1 MDAFYSDRF
10 VLPLPAGH
18 RFPMEKYRLLRER
31 IGQTLP
37 EIRLLEP
44 EPLTDEALA
53 IAHSPDYIRRLVG
66 GDLSRK
72 EMMAIG
78 FPWSPEM
85 VERSR
90 RSAGATVMAC
100 RAAFRDGVGINLAG
114 GTHHAYRDRGEGFC
128 CFNDAVVAA
137 RLMQREGLAAKCLV
151 IDLDVHQGNGT
162 AAMTRDDSNIFAFS
176 MHGAENYPFV
186 KERSDLDIE
195 LPDGTGDAIYLE
207 SLRAA
212 LIQIRTQFA
221 PSLVIYLAGADPFCD
236 DRLGRLAL
244 TKAGLLAR
252 DLQVLEFVRGLG
264 VPMAI
269 AMAGGYGRTIQ
280 DTVDIH
286 FQTVNC
292 ALQYANNKSGPSEPA
307 LSH

>member
-1 MDAFYSDRF
+1 
-10 VLPLPAGH
+10 
-18 RFPMEKYRLLRER
+18 MEKYRLLRER
-31 IGQTLP
+31 ISQALP
-37 EIRLLEP
+37 EVRLLEP

-53 IAHSPDYIRRLVG
+53 VAHSPDYIRRLVC

-100 RAAFRDGVGINLAG
+100 RAAFRDGAVINLAG
-114 GTHHAYRDRGEGFC
+114 GTHHDYRDRGEGFC

-137 RLMQREGLAAKCLV
+137 RLMQRDGLAAKCLI

-186 KERSDLDIE
+186 KEQSDLDIE
-195 LPDGTGDAIYLE
+195 LPDGTDDTIYLE
-207 SLRAA
+207 LLQAA
-212 LIQIRTQFA
+212 LIQIRNQFV
-221 PSLVIYLAGADPFCD
+221 PDLVIYLAGADPFCD

-244 TKAGLLAR
+244 TKSGLLAR
-252 DLQVLEFVRGLG
+252 DRQVMEFVCDLG
-264 VPMAI
+264 APMAI
-269 AMAGGYGRTIQ
+269 AMAGGYGRNIQ

-292 ALQYANNKSGPSEPA
+292 ALQYWDNKSGPSEA
-307 LSH
+307 VLSH

>member
-31 IGQTLP
+31 IGQALP

-44 EPLTDEALA
+44 EPLSDEVLAL
-53 IAHSPDYIRRLVG
+53 AHSPDYIRRLVE

-137 RLMQREGLAAKCLV
+137 RLMQREGLAASCLI

-162 AAMTRDDSNIFAFS
+162 AAMARDDSNIFAFS

-186 KERSDLDIE
+186 KEQSDLDIE
-195 LPDGTGDAIYLE
+195 LPDGTGDAAYLE

-212 LIQIRTQFA
+212 LAQIRKQFT
-221 PSLVIYLAGADPFCD
+221 PDLVIYLAGADPFCD
-236 DRLGRLAL
+236 DRLGRLSL
-244 TKAGLLAR
+244 TKPGLLAR
-252 DLQVLEFVRGLG
+252 DRQVMEFVHGLG

-269 AMAGGYGRTIQ
+269 AMAGGYGRAIQ

>member
-31 IGQTLP
+31 IGQALP

-44 EPLTDEALA
+44 EPLSDGALA
-53 IAHSPDYIRRLVG
+53 LAHSPDYIRRLVE

-137 RLMQREGLAAKCLV
+137 RLMQREGLAAKCLI

-186 KERSDLDIE
+186 KEQSDLDIE
-195 LPDGTGDAIYLE
+195 LPDGTGDAAYLE
-207 SLRAA
+207 SLRTA
-212 LIQIRTQFA
+212 LAQIRKQFT
-221 PSLVIYLAGADPFCD
+221 PDLVIYLAGADPFCD
-236 DRLGRLAL
+236 DRLGRLSL
-244 TKAGLLAR
+244 TKSGLLAR
-252 DLQVLEFVRGLG
+252 DRQVMEFVHGLG

-269 AMAGGYGRTIQ
+269 AMAGGYGRAIQ

-286 FQTVNC
+286 FRTVNC

>member
-1 MDAFYSDRF
+1 
-10 VLPLPAGH
+10 
-18 RFPMEKYRLLRER
+18 MEKYQLLRER

-53 IAHSPDYIRRLVG
+53 VAHSPDYIRRLVG

-137 RLMQREGLAAKCLV
+137 RLMQREGLATKCLV

-162 AAMTRDDSNIFAFS
+162 AAMTRDDSTIFAFS
-176 MHGAENYPFV
+176 MHAAENYPFV

-195 LPDGTGDAIYLE
+195 LPDGTDDAMYLE

-212 LIQIRTQFA
+212 LIQIRTQFL

-244 TKAGLLAR
+244 TKDGLLAR
-252 DLQVLEFVRGLG
+252 DRQVLEFVRGLG
-264 VPMAI
+264 VPIAI